1 MNKILIVGTDFV
13 GQKMAGPAIRDWEYA
28 RVLSESFEV
37 VLAVPNESD
46 LEPDRF
52 TLCQHDAGRLKALA
66 ARSDVIIVSGY
77 VLEWYP
83 FLKEMTREMDVPLV
97 VGLSHSFV
105 LENLPLCDRREAA
118 FQRETHNNTLA
129 ILNEQLLAGDFFVC
143 NSERQRDYWLGMLS
157 ALNRV
162 NPLTYG
168 QDRSLRALID
178 VVPYGLPDRAPRH
191 SQKVLKGVYKTIAPE
206 DKVAIWGGGVY
217 NWLDPL
223 TLIRAMP
230 QVIERQAGVKVFFAG
245 IKHPNP
251 YVFEDRMCLEAIQ
264 LSKDLGL
271 YDSHVFFNEWVP
283 YQQRENYLLEA
294 DVGLSL
300 HLDHVETRYAFR
312 TRILDYIW
320 TGLPIIATEGD
331 VAAEL
336 IQRHGLGRV
345 VGYGDVDGV
354 AQALREL
361 LAVPDLRD
369 QYQARF
375 ASLVD
380 RYRWKNALAP
390 LIAFCHAPR
399 KAPDRRGKAAAS
411 YALPDRPSAGPST
424 WRMRLEMSGRLLR
437 ERGPAA
443 LLTEIV
449 SFLRRRFGL

>member
-1 MNKILIVGTDFV
+1 MNKVLIIGTDFV
-13 GQKMAGPAIRDWEYA
+13 GKKMAGPAIRDWEYA
-28 RVLSESFEV
+28 RHLSENFEV
-37 VLAVPNESD
+37 VLAIPNESD
-46 LEPDRF
+46 LQPDRF
-52 TLCQHDAGRLKALA
+52 TLCQHDAGRLKELA
-66 ARSDVIIVSGY
+66 ARSDVVIVSSY

-83 FLKEMTREMDVPLV
+83 FLKELDVPLV
-97 VGLSHSFV
+97 VCLSHSFV
-105 LENLPLCDRREAA
+105 LENLQLCAHRDAA
-118 FQRETHNNTLA
+118 LQRETHNNTLA
-129 ILNEQLLAGDFFVC
+129 ILNDQLSAGDFFVC

-168 QDRSLRALID
+168 EDRSLRRLID

-191 SQKVLKGVYKTIAPE
+191 SQKVLKGVYKTILPE
-206 DKVAIWGGGVY
+206 DKVAFWGGGIY

-230 QVIERQAGVKVFFAG
+230 QVIERQAEVKVFFAG

-251 YVFEDRMCLEAIQ
+251 YVFEDQMCLEAIQ

-283 YQQRENYLLEA
+283 YQERENYLLEA

-300 HLDHVETRYAFR
+300 HLEHVETRYAFR

-331 VAAEL
+331 IAAGL
-336 IQRHGLGRV
+336 IQRHDLGRV
-345 VGYGDVDGV
+345 VAYGDVEGV
-354 AQALREL
+354 AQALLEL
-361 LAVPDLRD
+361 LAVPDLRG
-369 QYQARF
+369 QYRACF
-375 ASLVD
+375 APLLA

-390 LIAFCHAPR
+390 LSAFCHAPR
-399 KAPDRRGKAAAS
+399 KAPDRRGKAATS
-411 YALPDRPSAGPST
+411 YALPDRPSVGPST
-424 WRMRLEMSGRLLR
+424 WRMRLEMSWRLLR
-437 ERGPAA
+437 ERGVAA

-449 SFLRRRFGL
+449 SFWRRRFGL

>member
-1 MNKILIVGTDFV
+1 MNRVLIVGADFV

-37 VLAVPNESD
+37 VLAVPNKSD
-46 LEPDRF
+46 LETDRF

-66 ARSDVIIVSGY
+66 ARSEVVIASGY

-83 FLKEMTREMDVPLV
+83 FLKEWDGPLV
-97 VGLSHSFV
+97 VCLSHSFV
-105 LENLPLCDRREAA
+105 LEALQLCAHRDAA
-118 FQRETHNNTLA
+118 FQRETHSSTLA
-129 ILNEQLLAGDFFVC
+129 ILNDQLLAGDFFVC

-178 VVPYGLPDRAPRH
+178 VVPYGLPDREPRH
-191 SQKVLKGVYKTIAPE
+191 SQTVLKGVYKTIFPE
-206 DKVAIWGGGVY
+206 DKVVFWGGGIY

-223 TLIRAMP
+223 TLIRAIP
-230 QVIERQAGVKVFFAG
+230 KVIERRAEVKVFFAG

-251 YVFEDRMCLEAIQ
+251 YVFEDQVCLEAIQ

-283 YQQRENYLLEA
+283 YQERENYLLEA

-331 VAAEL
+331 IAAEL
-336 IQRHGLGRV
+336 IQRYDLGRV
-345 VGYGDVDGV
+345 VGYRDVEGV
-354 AQALREL
+354 AEALLEL
-361 LAVPDLRD
+361 LAVPDLRG
-369 QYQARF
+369 QYRACF
-375 ASLVD
+375 APLVA

-390 LIAFCHAPR
+390 LIAFCHEPR
-399 KAPDRRGKAAAS
+399 QAPDRRGKVATS
-411 YALPDRPSAGPST
+411 YALKAPGTWRT
-424 WRMRLEMSGRLLR
+424 IWRMRLEMGWRLLR